1 MRWRAHVPPS
11 GNVTDSTRALV
22 PRAHAITLEEEG
34 MHTVLRFGFSL
45 VKFVLLNL
53 VVSVALI
60 AALHIYFYNF
70 G

>member
-1 MRWRAHVPPS
+1 
-11 GNVTDSTRALV
+11 
-22 PRAHAITLEEEG
+22 